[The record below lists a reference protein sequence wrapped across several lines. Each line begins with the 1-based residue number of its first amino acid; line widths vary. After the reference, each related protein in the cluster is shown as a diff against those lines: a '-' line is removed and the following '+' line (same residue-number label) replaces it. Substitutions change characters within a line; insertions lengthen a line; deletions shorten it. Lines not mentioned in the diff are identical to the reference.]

1 MQGSVISA
9 VIKTAR
15 PRQWVKNLFVAAPVV
30 FARHL
35 DDRETALRALAA
47 FGIFCALSSAVY
59 FWNDVVDI
67 DKDRA
72 HPTKRNR
79 PIPSGLLS
87 LNAARIIAGT
97 LAAGGLA
104 LASILSL
111 GFGACALAYLL
122 LNLAYSWKLK
132 HVVYVDVVIIATG
145 FLLRTGGGALAINV
159 EASPYLL
166 VCTGLL
172 ALFLGFGKRLHELQ
186 QAGSRGAAQRTS
198 LAGYKAGALEAC
210 MWVTGTSTL
219 LAYVLY
225 CRSPHTLA
233 FFGTDRMTWTAPF
246 VAFGLWRF
254 VHILRVRANGESPTE
269 EMLRDPMFLINLV
282 GFVIVAVLV
291 IYRP

>member
-9 VIKTAR
+9 VVKTAR
-15 PRQWVKNLFVAAPVV
+15 PRQWVKNLFVAAPLV

-35 DDRETALRALAA
+35 DDRHTALRALAA

-67 DKDRA
+67 HKDRA

-87 LNAARIIAGT
+87 IRAAQTIAAT

-104 LASILSL
+104 LATLLSL
-111 GFGACALAYLL
+111 PFGGCALAYLL
-122 LNLAYSWKLK
+122 INLAYSWKLK
-132 HVVYVDVVIIATG
+132 HVVYLDVFIIATG
-145 FLLRTGGGALAINV
+145 FLLRTGGGALAIDV

-172 ALFLGFGKRLHELQ
+172 ALFLGFGKRLHELK
-186 QAGSRGAAQRTS
+186 QAGTRGAVQRTS
-198 LAGYKAGALEAC
+198 LARYTPGALEAA
-210 MWVTGTSTL
+210 MWITGASTL

-225 CRSPHTLA
+225 TRAPHTLA
-233 FFGTDRMTWTAPF
+233 FFGTDRMIWTAPF
-246 VAFGLWRF
+246 VAFGLLRF
-254 VHILRVRANGESPTE
+254 VRILRDRAHGESPTE
-269 EMLRDPMFLINLV
+269 EMLRDPLFITNLV
-282 GFVIVAVLV
+282 AFAIVAVIV